1 MSDNSRFYSV
11 GQGEATVYNPAPVVN
26 QFANLLA
33 KQQAQRQLELKQLA
47 DQQAQLKPDGLRND
61 ADRKYF
67 FDQVNDWRTKSIS
80 AQNERDPYKKA
91 LAQSEA
97 QKAYMQAQNTV
108 SQSKQQAAKDNAFQ
122 TFAMNNTTRH
132 QLTDDA
138 IQKGLA
144 NNKLGVNDPNL
155 LDYSSLQR
163 APNLEGFNKRLKDL
177 NEARLNNAKEDYKLG
192 AVQSI
197 GNTKQTP
204 VTKYKQVKA
213 DDQALDYLNEA
224 TVNHDFAN
232 VLQSKY
238 PQIYA
243 NVQTE
248 DDLHKAHAIASTQL
262 AKETPLYKD
271 YGTSFLKN
279 NAPDRFYEHYNYALK
294 HPKQQGTPSV
304 PGTPQDFT
312 IPFADGKGTLQVK
325 GYIPINSAA
334 LNLAGSPSYNLTTG
348 QPEPGVLSSGDH
360 QLVGVANIPFITGH
374 ATSGGKSIA
383 GSIAQP
389 DFIKNHPNN
398 VEYRPMLQV
407 QTKDQFGMT
416 EDKLVP
422 YDRLPNNIPKPIS
435 AALKGFVPAGSQQ
448 HAAPTTSVSTKA
460 APVAKMPFSNNTH
473 ITVQLPDGTTGQIPK
488 GKLKDFQSK
497 YPDAK
502 ILK

>member
-1 MSDNSRFYSV
+1 MPTDNTQFYGIGKGSAQV
-11 GQGEATVYNPAPVVN
+11 IDTTSGALG

-67 FDQVNDWRTKSIS
+67 FDQVNDWRTKSIA

-91 LAQSEA
+91 LAQSGA
-97 QKAYMQAQNTV
+97 QKAYMEAQNTV

-155 LDYSSLQR
+155 IDYSSLQR
-163 APNLEGFNKRLKDL
+163 APNLDAFNKRLKDL

-204 VTKYKQVKA
+204 VTKYKQVKS

-232 VLQSKY
+232 VLQNKY

-262 AKETPLYKD
+262 ANENPLYKD
-271 YGTSFLKN
+271 YGTSFVKN
-279 NAPDRFYEHYNYALK
+279 DKPREDVRPTWLQDYWLK
-294 HPKQQGTPSV
+294 H
-304 PGTPQDFT
+304 
-312 IPFADGKGTLQVK
+312 
-325 GYIPINSAA
+325 
-334 LNLAGSPSYNLTTG
+334 AG
-348 QPEPGVLSSGDH
+348 
-360 QLVGVANIPFITGH
+360 
-374 ATSGGKSIA
+374 
-383 GSIAQP
+383 
-389 DFIKNHPNN
+389 
-398 VEYRPMLQV
+398 
-407 QTKDQFGMT
+407 
-416 EDKLVP
+416 VP
-422 YDRLPNNIPKPIS
+422 YDPSKKEGKGETPTYFQDLSERMRTGVTGSGEEFSKYVEANPSYHKGLHFDISGDKTTVTVPAKMKVDKDGERVVDKPSYTVSLDKNDPKQWTAAFASLYKDLTGDATAVPNKAMTEAGKGHVKGGLSPNNKVQTYKV
-435 AALKGFVPAGSQQ
+435 KGKDYKADAVA
-448 HAAPTTSVSTKA
+448 KA
-460 APVAKMPFSNNTH
+460 AEASGM
-473 ITVQLPDGTTGQIPK
+473 TVQEY
-488 GKLKDFQSK
+488 LKEVNR
-497 YPDAK
+497 
-502 ILK
+502 